1 MYDSK
6 QVCIYLVPVLKSDLH
21 NDDNIFFIIFV
32 QIIVLLLIFYLFVDQ
47 MISIFM
53 IRPYLYII

>member
-6 QVCIYLVPVLKSDLH
+6 QMCIYLVPVLKSDLH

-32 QIIVLLLIFYLFVDQ
+32 QIIVLLLIFYMFHKRNHILLYLRLW
-47 MISIFM
+47 
-53 IRPYLYII
+53 IR